1 MSREIQPELI
11 NCMLSAGIARNEIYE
26 AMRSCDCAVY
36 RLLERR
42 RRQLLDDIHDRESL
56 IAQIDYIE
64 FQLKKDAC
72 TCKENKDGE

>member
-11 NCMLSAGIARNEIYE
+11 DCMLGTGITRKEIDD
-26 AMRSCDCAVY
+26 AVRSCDCAVY

-64 FQLKKDAC
+64 YQLKKNAC